1 MVKFK
6 EWYIERLRKKTVIS
20 ELNGEKVYLSKGSMF
35 SWLPWGIGKKM
46 CEWGQIYP
54 VVNEDTRKI
63 NWINYVFG
71 GWRNMFKLF
80 LALILIGFIFTQFKE
95 NYNLLGQAVEC
106 CNVCEG
112 INLFP

>member
-1 MVKFK
+1 MGFK
-6 EWYIERLRKKTVIS
+6 EWYIRKLKKKTVIS
-20 ELNGEKVYLSKGSMF
+20 ELNGEQIYLSKGSAF
-35 SWLPWGIGKKM
+35 SWLPFGIGKNM

-54 VVNEDTRKI
+54 VVNEETGRF
-63 NWINYVFG
+63 NWINCIFG

-80 LALILIGFIFTQFKE
+80 LILLLVGLVLLQLKE
-95 NYNLLGQAVEC
+95 NYDLLGQAVEC